1 VPTRVHPTAVVEPG
15 AELGHGVEVGAFAFI
30 GAGVRL
36 GDGTRVHH
44 HGSVEGNTVLGRACE
59 VFPFACLGAKTQ
71 DLKFKG
77 GNPGVRIGDRNVF
90 REYVTVHAAT
100 NDGDFTRLGDDNT
113 LLAYVHIAHDCVLG
127 NGIVMSNC
135 AMLAGHVTLEDHV
148 LIGGYGGVHQFC
160 RIGAYAMLAAT
171 GKLVQDLPPFFI
183 GDGSPAVVRAYN
195 KVGLERRG
203 FTPAQFERIRQIFRV
218 LFRTGHTRAEALEQ
232 LRTHP
237 QANSAEFQRVLTF
250 AAQSIRGVVPGS

>member
-1 VPTRVHPTAVVEPG
+1 M
-15 AELGHGVEVGAFAFI
+15 
-30 GAGVRL
+30 RL

-127 NGIVMSNC
+127 NGIVMRTAPC
-135 AMLAGHVTLEDHV
+135 WRAM
-148 LIGGYGGVHQFC
+148 
-160 RIGAYAMLAAT
+160 
-171 GKLVQDLPPFFI
+171 
-183 GDGSPAVVRAYN
+183 
-195 KVGLERRG
+195 
-203 FTPAQFERIRQIFRV
+203 
-218 LFRTGHTRAEALEQ
+218 
-232 LRTHP
+232 
-237 QANSAEFQRVLTF
+237 
-250 AAQSIRGVVPGS
+250 